1 MRQLTRTAFLYFLF
15 AGFSMAQTGSITS
28 PSGVSVE
35 PPSNAA
41 ASLSTGTI
49 ATIPLIVTKGTPLQI
64 LLDKEIR
71 VREIGEPVHG
81 RIVQPVYAVDREVIA
96 AGTEVTG
103 KITTIE
109 RISGKK
115 RTLSILNA
123 DFTPARKIDIE
134 FNELIFAN
142 GKRIPLHTIVM
153 PGSGQVIQLVGTGD
167 TAKKNPGKSELSEK
181 LKEAKQQAKQEWQSA
196 MKQVKKPHKVHTI
209 ERYAVGQLPAHP
221 QYIDVGTLYFAELQD
236 PLDFDTEPF
245 TPEIAAS
252 MKVPPPPDSVVHARL
267 LTPLN
272 SSTTSKG
279 EEVEAVITQPLFTP
293 DHRLIFLEGS
303 FLKGSVLQVHPARRM
318 HHNGQLRIAF
328 HEVIAPDGIEQRVDA
343 NLEGVQA
350 NRADHVKLDTEGGA
364 QATSPKTRYLTT
376 AISVGLAAMSFGSD
390 SDANKLGGDAGGDA
404 GSRAAGGLG
413 GFKLP
418 GMLLGAFVHSQP
430 LGMGLGAYGASM
442 SVYSHFFSRGRDIVF
457 AKNTAMDI
465 GIRSRT
471 EPVLKPYLGFSSR
484 PALQLM
490 EDESSMKIN
499 ETVP

>member
-1 MRQLTRTAFLYFLF
+1 MRQLIRTTFVFFLF
-15 AGFSMAQTGSITS
+15 SGLSVAQSVSTPS
-28 PSGVSVE
+28 PSAPTIE
-35 PPSNAA
+35 PSSNAA
-41 ASLSTGTI
+41 ASRSTGTI
-49 ATIPLIVTKGTPLQI
+49 GTIPLIVTKGTPLQVV
-64 LLDKEIR
+64 LDKEIR
-71 VREIGEPVHG
+71 VREVGDPVHG

-96 AGTEVTG
+96 VGTEVTG
-103 KITTIE
+103 KITKIE
-109 RISGKK
+109 GVSGKK

-134 FNELIFAN
+134 FNELVLAD
-142 GKRIPLHTIVM
+142 GKRISMHTVVM
-153 PGSGQVIQLVGTGD
+153 PGSGQVIQLVGAGD
-167 TAKKNPGKSELSEK
+167 KEKKNPAKSGVSQK
-181 LKEAKQQAKQEWQSA
+181 VKEAKQQAKREWQSA
-196 MKQVKKPHKVHTI
+196 MKQVKEPEKVHRI

-221 QYIDVGTLYFAELQD
+221 QYIDSGTRYFAELQD
-236 PLDFDTEPF
+236 PLDFGTEPF

-252 MKVPPPPDSVVHARL
+252 MKNPPPPDSLVHARL

-303 FLKGSVLQVHPARRM
+303 ILKGSVLQVHPARRM

-328 HEVIAPDGIEQRVDA
+328 HEVIPPDGVEQRVDA

-350 NRADHVKLDTEGGA
+350 NQADHVKLDAEGGA
-364 QATSPKTRYLTT
+364 QATSPKTRYLST

-390 SDANKLGGDAGGDA
+390 SDANRVGGNAGGDA
-404 GSRAAGGLG
+404 GNRAAGGLG

-442 SVYSHFFSRGRDIVF
+442 SVYSHFISRGRDVVF

-465 GIRSRT
+465 AIRSRV
-471 EPVLKPYLGFSSR
+471 EPVPKP
-484 PALQLM
+484 
-490 EDESSMKIN
+490 
-499 ETVP
+499 